1 MKPYTRT
8 SPLFNLLSAIIALL
22 LWGGWAYYIN
32 HSIISGFAQG
42 TASFVITLV
51 MVRSVTWWYHH
62 LPVGYG
68 RLLLPSM
75 LTVGMTGTALACIHA
90 YVGSAH
96 IIKTIAPALTVAFL
110 FCIYT
115 TFKLR
120 KGTL

>member
-1 MKPYTRT
+1 MNTPTRT
-8 SPLFNLLSAIIALL
+8 SSLFNLLSASFAFL

-32 HSIISGFAQG
+32 HNVISGLAQG

-62 LPVGYG
+62 LPIGYG
-68 RLLLPSM
+68 RLLLPSI
-75 LTVGMTGTALACIHA
+75 LTVSMTGTALACIHA

-110 FCIYT
+110 FCMYT